1 MKAAK
6 IIFWNENE
14 ERYEMQ
20 LGQLTCDSNIIDT
33 ASVKNLIVAPN
44 DGDTFKLGSHTIN
57 SSDNS
62 ITTSNSIYEC
72 NGRFDVYGGIHV
84 RKTNGVQAFSTGG
97 GFIAASEIKELEV
110 ISGVQIGGN
119 FSSILVKGDLI
130 PESGYSLGD
139 ESTRWESVCSN
150 ILSTNDIMFTAES
163 GTSQTITR
171 KSVSG
176 RLVQQYV
183 SNLTFVM
190 TQDSQHSAQIGS
202 VGNGF
207 PMVWNEM
214 SSEDGYKLTLEALR
228 DATSS
233 LEAPNRFT
241 VDLRSLSDA
250 SFTGDTVQKLHVPI
264 GGLVMAKMPQA
275 FAQAH
280 KDEEFHAGCVL
291 QIHDLSDANRWTEA
305 LYGFDASSGEESTEG
320 AHILEAGLY
329 RIIMG
334 FNIVTTSI
342 GIIRGPFDK
351 PILLQRIR

>member
-119 FSSILVKGDLI
+119 FSPILIKGDLI
-130 PESGYSLGD
+130 PESENSLGD
-139 ESTRWESVCSN
+139 ESTRWESVYSN
-150 ILSTNDIMFTAES
+150 TLFTDNITFYGS
-163 GTSQTITR
+163 SQTILR
-171 KSVSG
+171 RGPV
-176 RLVQQYV
+176 RFVQQYV
-183 SNLTFVM
+183 SDLAFVM

-202 VGNGF
+202 VGNEF

-214 SSEDGYKLTLEALR
+214 SSEDGYKLTLESLR

-233 LEAPNRFT
+233 LEAPNSFT

-342 GIIRGPFDK
+342 GIIRWPFDK